1 MSVSTYDQAK
11 LFTEISSENSDLGI
25 LLLSFLLRINPKQN
39 NIPVT
44 LRL

>member
-1 MSVSTYDQAK
+1 MPVSTYDQAK
-11 LFTEISSENSDLGI
+11 LFTEIFSENAGLGI